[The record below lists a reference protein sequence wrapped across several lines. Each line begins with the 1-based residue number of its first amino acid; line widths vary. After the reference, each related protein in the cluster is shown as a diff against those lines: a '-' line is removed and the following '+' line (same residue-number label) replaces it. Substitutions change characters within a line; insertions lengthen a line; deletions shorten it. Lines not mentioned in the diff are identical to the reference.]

1 MQAKEVVLGKS
12 TGRLPVRPPS
22 RGERGV
28 ASVVSTSRHCHL
40 GGSTDTI
47 SAHFPDVCAQR
58 RAMMPKLFGQLRAF
72 LFCGDERTCRPQ
84 THMHRILNTEWQAT
98 RAQLANCKE
107 CSRSIYPLSI
117 DVLCV
122 FWAIEM
128 PQRMR
133 PGGAAGC
140 PQTSAP
146 IQGAV
151 ADVHLADNDCLQFR
165 PDAIAQTATTNPYA
179 VG

>member
-84 THMHRILNTEWQAT
+84 THVHRILNTEWQAT
-98 RAQLANCKE
+98 RAQLANCKGVLSLYLPAFYRRALRVLGNRDASE
-107 CSRSIYPLSI
+107 DASRRRCWLPTNICTNSGGSRRCPL
-117 DVLCV
+117 
-122 FWAIEM
+122 
-128 PQRMR
+128 
-133 PGGAAGC
+133 G
-140 PQTSAP
+140 
-146 IQGAV
+146 
-151 ADVHLADNDCLQFR
+151 
-165 PDAIAQTATTNPYA
+165 
-179 VG
+179 